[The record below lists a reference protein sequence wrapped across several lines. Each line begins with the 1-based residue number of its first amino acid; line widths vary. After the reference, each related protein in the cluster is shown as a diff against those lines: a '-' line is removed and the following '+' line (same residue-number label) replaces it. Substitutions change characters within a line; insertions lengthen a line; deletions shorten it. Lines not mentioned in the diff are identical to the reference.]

1 MEQQK
6 LNTAVVYILSILGFL
21 CCCVYGLGTVCA
33 IIAIVIAT
41 KELKKYNAN
50 PEAYSNGSAMK
61 NAKIVAII
69 SLFIS
74 FIGLAFVIWSYMNPC
89 TFLDW
94 YIGMFEGNPSIPA
107 ESMEQIY
114 QAARDAGCR

>member
-1 MEQQK
+1 MQK
-6 LNTAVVYILSILGFL
+6 LNTTPVYILSVIGII
-21 CCCVYGLGTVCA
+21 CCCVYGLGTITA
-33 IIAIVIAT
+33 IIAIVLAN
-41 KELKKYNAN
+41 KELKKYNAD

-61 NAKIVAII
+61 GARTFSIV

-74 FIGLAFVIWSYMNPC
+74 FIGLAFVIWVWLNPC
-89 TFLDW
+89 VFFDW
-94 YIGMFEGNPSIPA
+94 YIGMFENNPNVPA